1 MAETNQFA
9 PRKRSLLFRKYP
21 ETKYT
26 VQDVEENVRN
36 IMVRAEIAQVVRD
49 NARLFYTYDMQD
61 GDTPEMIAHKYY
73 DDISLH
79 WIVLMTNLQEDGR
92 FGFGMNYNTFVNFMK
107 AKYPGITMNTNSFS
121 GDIATGSK
129 IFNDTSEGVVVEWN
143 PSVGRI
149 IIEETKGKFEKGG
162 QAETIIIRDNETLT
176 GNLQFGQYRTSTE
189 RAIHHY
195 ENTTTGDI
203 LDYAQ
208 FTDVPVNERRE
219 VSNLVYEQEL
229 NLSKRAVRLIKPEF
243 VPSIVTEMTSIL
255 KKSS

>member
-1 MAETNQFA
+1 MTTNQFA
-9 PRKRSLLFRKYP
+9 PRKRSLLFSKYP
-21 ETKYT
+21 EVKYT

-36 IMVRAEIAQVVRD
+36 IMVRAEIAQVVRE

-79 WIVLMTNLQEDGR
+79 WVVLMTNLQADGR
-92 FGFGMNYNTFVNFMK
+92 FGFGMNYNTFVNFIK
-107 AKYPGITMNTNSFS
+107 SKYPGITMNANSFS
-121 GDIATGSK
+121 GDIVVGSK
-129 IFNDTSEGVVVEWN
+129 IYNDTAEGVVLDWN
-143 PSVGRI
+143 PSVGRVVI
-149 IIEETKGKFEKGG
+149 RETVGKFEKGG
-162 QAETIIIRDNETLT
+162 QAETIIIRNDDTLT
-176 GNLQFGQYRTSTE
+176 GNLQFGQTRIATD

-208 FTDVPVNERRE
+208 FTDVHVDERRE

-229 NLSKRAVRLIKPEF
+229 NLSKRAIKLIKPTF
-243 VPSIVTEMTSIL
+243 ISSIVTEMTSIL
-255 KKSS
+255 KKSG